1 MAALEDDAAAAGHR
15 AVVLNSG
22 DRQPEAL
29 ALYAALGYAPVPG
42 YGIYAGMPGA
52 VFLGKGIVREIGRD
66 SDDEQEERPW
76 AS

>member
-1 MAALEDDAAAAGHR
+1 VLVAALEDSARRSGYR

-29 ALYAALGYAPVPG
+29 ALYEALGYTPVPG
-42 YGIYAGMPGA
+42 YGLYAGEAGA
-52 VFLGKGIVREIGRD
+52 VFLGRRI
-66 SDDEQEERPW
+66 DEEEERPW